1 MIKYIQKGCV
11 FLEKDYF
18 KDRSIDA
25 SYKDKI
31 NINSKAFICLK
42 EDQVSAKT
50 INDLTLVTI
59 NKILTPIDY
68 HPRGIK
74 VSGQESDYFN
84 PNFQN
89 KIQSGRITYLMK
101 NDYSIVTKNGLMAV
115 VRNDDKISVS
125 PIEDIKYKKRIILWF
140 GILDFSFS
148 IVMDPFLYLSEN
160 DLLPIINLYN
170 PELSRTGISYDL
182 ANVEKVINNNVCVHH
197 DKDMDLNSAFLE
209 VRNALDGSFG
219 ITGYTISIPLKFIGM
234 SLQDVRINELYE

>member
-1 MIKYIQKGCV
+1 M
-11 FLEKDYF
+11 EKDYF

-42 EDQVSAKT
+42 ENQVSAKT
-50 INDLTLVTI
+50 ISDLTLVTI

-74 VSGQESDYFN
+74 ISGQESDYFN

-101 NDYSIVTKNGLMAV
+101 NDYSVITKNGLMAV
-115 VRNDDKISVS
+115 TRNNEKLSISSFETVQN
-125 PIEDIKYKKRIILWF
+125 KKRIILWF

-148 IVMDPFLYLSEN
+148 IIMDPFLYLN
-160 DLLPIINLYN
+160 QDDILPVIHIYN
-170 PELSRTGISYDL
+170 PELSRTGISYDF
-182 ANVEKVINNNVCVHH
+182 ANMQRVLNNNVRVHH
-197 DKDMDLNSAFLE
+197 DKDVDLNDAFLE
-209 VRNALDGSFG
+209 IRNALDGNFG

-234 SLQDVRINELYE
+234 SLQDVQEEELYN

>member
-1 MIKYIQKGCV
+1 M
-11 FLEKDYF
+11 EKDYF

-42 EDQVSAKT
+42 ENQVSAKT
-50 INDLTLVTI
+50 ISDLTLVTI

-74 VSGQESDYFN
+74 VSGQESDYFS

-101 NDYSIVTKNGLMAV
+101 NDYSVITKNGLMAV
-115 VRNDDKISVS
+115 TRNDEKLSISPFETVQN
-125 PIEDIKYKKRIILWF
+125 KRRVILWF
-140 GILDFSFS
+140 GVLDFSFS
-148 IVMDPFLYLSEN
+148 IVMDPFLYLN
-160 DLLPIINLYN
+160 QDDILPAIHIYN
-170 PELSRTGISYDL
+170 PELSRTGISYDFSNTQRVL
-182 ANVEKVINNNVCVHH
+182 NNNVRVHH
-197 DKDMDLNSAFLE
+197 DKNIGLNDAFLE
-209 VRNALDGSFG
+209 IRNTLDGNFG

-234 SLQDVRINELYE
+234 SLQDVQKEELYN